1 MKVKDD
7 TNFYLSDEVYN
18 SSYLKAGQKIKLT
31 NKETWVT
38 IKSVNKE
45 NGLQAIAVVPLKDYK
60 DYNNGK

>member
-38 IKSVNKE
+38 INSVNKE
-45 NGLQAIAVVPLKDYK
+45 NGL
-60 DYNNGK
+60 